1 MAKPISAVPNV
12 FQNATS
18 TIPLS
23 QLDADFTSL
32 VNSINDLANANNFAI
47 DIGTANAVVLNFP
60 SGITTTTLT
69 TGLSLEFQSANDNT
83 GATTLLLQVNGS
95 NISTAKNIVNE
106 DGSALTGA
114 ELRDNGIYSVI
125 YNGTSWVLAGGGGG
139 GGAEAGGVIYENN
152 TTINANY
159 TITNGKNGMSVGA
172 ITIASGV
179 SVTIP
184 TGSRWVIL

>member
-23 QLDADFTSL
+23 QLDADFSSL
-32 VNSINDLANANNFAI
+32 VSAFNDLANSNNFAI
-47 DIGTANAVVLNFP
+47 DSGTANAVVLNFP

-69 TGLSLEFQSANDNT
+69 TGLSLEFQATNDNT
-83 GATTLLLQVNGS
+83 GAATLLLQVNGS
-95 NISTAKNIVNE
+95 NIGTAKNIVNE

-114 ELRDNGIYSVI
+114 ELRANGIYSVI

-152 TTINANY
+152 TTVNANY
-159 TITNGKNGMSVGA
+159 TITSGKNGMSVGP

>member
-152 TTINANY
+152 TTVNANY
-159 TITNGKNGMSVGA
+159 TITSGKNGMSVGP

>member
-60 SGITTTTLT
+60 SGITTSTLT

-95 NISTAKNIVNE
+95 NISTAKNIVSE

-114 ELRDNGIYSVI
+114 ELRANGIYSVI

-159 TITNGKNGMSVGA
+159 TITNGKNQLV
-172 ITIASGV
+172 
-179 SVTIP
+179 P
-184 TGSRWVIL
+184 L

>member
-60 SGITTTTLT
+60 SGITTSTLT

-95 NISTAKNIVNE
+95 NISTAKNIVSE

-114 ELRDNGIYSVI
+114 ELRANGIYSVI

-159 TITNGKNGMSVGA
+159 TITNGKNGMSVGP

>member
-60 SGITTTTLT
+60 SGITTSTLT

>member
-69 TGLSLEFQSANDNT
+69 TGLSLEFQAANDNT

-159 TITNGKNGMSVGA
+159 TITSGKNGMSVGA

>member
-23 QLDADFTSL
+23 QLD
-32 VNSINDLANANNFAI
+32 
-47 DIGTANAVVLNFP
+47 P
-60 SGITTTTLT
+60 SGITTSTLT

-95 NISTAKNIVNE
+95 NISTAKNIVSE

-114 ELRDNGIYSVI
+114 ELRANGIYSVI

>member
-83 GATTLLLQVNGS
+83 GAATLLLQVNGS
-95 NISTAKNIVNE
+95 NIGTAKNIVNE

-114 ELRDNGIYSVI
+114 ELRANGIYSVI

-159 TITNGKNGMSVGA
+159 TITSGKNGMSVGP

>member
-60 SGITTTTLT
+60 SGITTSTLT

-95 NISTAKNIVNE
+95 NISTAKNIVSE

-114 ELRDNGIYSVI
+114 ELRANGIYSVI

-159 TITNGKNGMSVGA
+159 TITSGKNGMSVGA

>member
-95 NISTAKNIVNE
+95 NISTAKNIVSE

-114 ELRDNGIYSVI
+114 ELRANGIYSVI

>member
-60 SGITTTTLT
+60 SGITTSTLT

-114 ELRDNGIYSVI
+114 ELRANGIYSVI

-159 TITNGKNGMSVGA
+159 TITSGKNGMSVGA

>member
-60 SGITTTTLT
+60 SGITTSTLT

-95 NISTAKNIVNE
+95 NISTAKNIVSE

-114 ELRDNGIYSVI
+114 ELRANGIYSVI

>member
-1 MAKPISAVPNV
+1 MAKPVSAVPNI
-12 FQNATS
+12 FANATT

-32 VNSINDLANANNFAI
+32 VNAMNDLANSNNFAV
-47 DIGTANAVVLNFP
+47 DSGTANAIVLNFP
-60 SGITTTTLT
+60 AGITTNSLT
-69 TGLSLEFQSANDNT
+69 TGLSLEFQCSNDNT
-83 GATTLLLQVNGS
+83 GAATLLLQVNSSSIG
-95 NISTAKNIVNE
+95 TAKNIINE
-106 DGSALTGA
+106 DGTALTGA
-114 ELRDNGIYSVI
+114 ELRSGGIYSVI

-139 GGAEAGGVIYENN
+139 GGAEAGGVIYENS

-159 TITNGKNGMSVGA
+159 TITSGKNGMSVGP
-172 ITIASGV
+172 ITLANGV

>member
-23 QLDADFTSL
+23 QLDADFSSL
-32 VNSINDLANANNFAI
+32 VSAFNDLANANNFAI

-152 TTINANY
+152 TTVNANY
-159 TITNGKNGMSVGA
+159 TITSGKNGMSVGP

>member
-1 MAKPISAVPNV
+1 MAKPVSAVPNI
-12 FQNATS
+12 FANATT

-32 VNSINDLANANNFAI
+32 VNAMNDLANSNNFAI
-47 DIGTANAVVLNFP
+47 DSGTANAIVLNFP
-60 SGITTTTLT
+60 AGITTNSLT
-69 TGLSLEFQSANDNT
+69 TGLSLEFQCSNDNT
-83 GATTLLLQVNGS
+83 GAATLLLQVNSSSIG
-95 NISTAKNIVNE
+95 TAKNIINE
-106 DGSALTGA
+106 DGTALTGA
-114 ELRDNGIYSVI
+114 ELRSGGIYSVI

-159 TITNGKNGMSVGA
+159 TITSGKNGMSVGA